1 MTETPQE
8 RQEAAAIRK
17 RWINLGELLAIAAV
31 IISALTLW
39 NSYKE
44 RSNAESDRSVE
55 ARKADTRAHRLVLK
69 ASVAANG
76 ARVDLA
82 PSDADQVLQGQTLLF
97 PSSLTLSPIE
107 TTGDARIEAGW
118 FADAVKKA
126 RDKDATKAV
135 GDLRL
140 PVAITTRYLAGDATL
155 SDTAI
160 YEIGYTL
167 EGHFL
172 GGTAVKLKGLSVARH
187 ISAKDAQRAVDAAWS
202 H

>member
-1 MTETPQE
+1 MTETPKE

-31 IISALTLW
+31 LISALTLW

-44 RSNAESDRSVE
+44 RANSEADRSVASKKE
-55 ARKADTRAHRLVLK
+55 ESRAHTLTLK
-69 ASVAANG
+69 ASVAAGG
-76 ARVDLA
+76 ARIDLV
-82 PSDADQVLQGQTLLF
+82 PTDADQVIQGQTILF
-97 PSSLTLSPIE
+97 PAKLGLSPIE

-126 RDKDATKAV
+126 RDKASDKTP
-135 GDLRL
+135 GDLRV
-140 PVAITTRYLAGDATL
+140 PVVITTRYLTGDTTL
-155 SDTAI
+155 ADTAL

-172 GGTAVKLKGLSVARH
+172 GGATVKLKGLSLARH
-187 ISAKDAQRAVDAAWS
+187 VAAKDAQRAADTAWGR
-202 H
+202 